1 MTTLPRPAAALLG
14 VLAAIAA
21 LLAPATGS
29 AAAAHRAADRGCRAG
44 HHLAHHRRKVAC
56 RPVRH
61 PRPVEVP
68 AKASGASSVGG
79 EAPVATVPTPPAEGS
94 TPTPSPSPVAS
105 VPGPVAPPA
114 QAAGETAPSRFFA
127 PTSFWNE
134 PDAAEA
140 TVDPESAAVVGAL
153 VQTVEAEAAEK
164 RGPAINTTEWSVP
177 VYTVPAGQPTVA
189 VTLEA
194 PYSAPGLRAA
204 FAAVPLPPGAE
215 PARGND
221 RHLVVWQP
229 STDRLWEFWHLR
241 QAPSGWQADWGGA
254 MEHVSQ
260 DSGVYEPGDWPEAS
274 AMWGASASSLSIA
287 GGLIAFTDLE
297 AGRIEH
303 ALEMSVPAARAGV
316 HYAPAARSDGES
328 PEATALPEGAHLRID
343 PSLDL
348 ASLGLPHLTL
358 MMAEAAQ
365 RYGIYVR
372 DVAGNVAFNAQDPV
386 GPTNPYLG
394 PSGWFEGSYPQK
406 LLARFPWSSLELL
419 TPGSPG

>member
-1 MTTLPRPAAALLG
+1 MSAVSGEVPVSG
-14 VLAAIAA
+14 
-21 LLAPATGS
+21 APATPGAPPQAPTQAPS
-29 AAAAHRAADRGCRAG
+29 ST
-44 HHLAHHRRKVAC
+44 
-56 RPVRH
+56 PVPSPSR
-61 PRPVEVP
+61 
-68 AKASGASSVGG
+68 
-79 EAPVATVPTPPAEGS
+79 PTPP
-94 TPTPSPSPVAS
+94 PV
-105 VPGPVAPPA
+105 
-114 QAAGETAPSRFFA
+114 QAAGETTPSRFFA

-140 TVDPESAAVVGAL
+140 TVSPESAAVVGAL
-153 VQTVEAEAAEK
+153 VHTVETEAAER

-177 VYTVPAGQPTVA
+177 VYTVPAEQPTVA

-194 PYSAPGLRAA
+194 PYAAPGLRAA
-204 FAAVPLPPGAE
+204 FAAVPLPPDAE

-241 QAPSGWQADWGGA
+241 QTASGWEADWGGA

-260 DSGVYEPGDWPEAS
+260 DPGVYEPGDWPES
-274 AMWGASASSLSIA
+274 SSLWGASASSLSIA
-287 GGLIAFTDLE
+287 GGLITFTDLE

-303 ALEMSVPAARAGV
+303 ALAMSVPAARAGV

-328 PEATALPEGAHLRID
+328 AEPTALPEGAHLRID

-372 DVAGNVAFNAQDPV
+372 DVAHNVAFNAQDPV

-394 PSGWFEGSYPQK
+394 PGGWFEGSYPQK